1 MEWRGRDSETAE
13 KEIVVLDASV
23 VVKWFSEEDLTD
35 KSLEIREMYLEDEI
49 DIVLPDLILTELVN
63 ALRYSSEFD
72 SEDVKTAIQI
82 YLRQSLRRKQMSGDR
97 SYLINTNIFVEYVLS
112 NFFTTNVPIFLTYSR
127 NILWL

>member
-1 MEWRGRDSETAE
+1 
-13 KEIVVLDASV
+13 
-23 VVKWFSEEDLTD
+23 
-35 KSLEIREMYLEDEI
+35 MYLEDEI